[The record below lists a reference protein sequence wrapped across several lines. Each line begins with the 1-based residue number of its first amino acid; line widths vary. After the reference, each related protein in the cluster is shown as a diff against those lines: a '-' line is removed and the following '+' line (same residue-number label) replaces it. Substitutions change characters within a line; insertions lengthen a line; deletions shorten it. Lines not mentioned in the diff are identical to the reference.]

1 MPALQISTLPEF
13 SRSRNPLVPLAGSR
27 FSKVSCL
34 QKGDILATWTPPD
47 AFTEGISSTRSGEQ
61 GRSQPGTDATG
72 GGPGWISRAGKSHE
86 ATRLPRGAIHP
97 CRGPGP
103 CRGVVLRGCSLVLA
117 VRSVRIAV
125 GSRPDQQ
132 TRTIVALDE
141 IVGGQMTPGICQKVV
156 FATRSPAVMMS
167 R

>member
-1 MPALQISTLPEF
+1 MRSTPAADRPHAAV
-13 SRSRNPLVPLAGSR
+13 LVL
-27 FSKVSCL
+27 C
-34 QKGDILATWTPPD
+34 
-47 AFTEGISSTRSGEQ
+47 
-61 GRSQPGTDATG
+61 
-72 GGPGWISRAGKSHE
+72 
-86 ATRLPRGAIHP
+86 
-97 CRGPGP
+97 
-103 CRGVVLRGCSLVLA
+103 GCSLVLA

-125 GSRPDQQ
+125 RSRPDQQ